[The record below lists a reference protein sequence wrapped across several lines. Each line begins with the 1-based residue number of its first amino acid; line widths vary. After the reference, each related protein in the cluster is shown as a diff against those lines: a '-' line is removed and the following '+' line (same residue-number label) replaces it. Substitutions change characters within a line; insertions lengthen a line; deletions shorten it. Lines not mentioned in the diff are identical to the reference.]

1 MSQPSRPVVLCILD
15 GWGEREERAHNAIA
29 GGATPVW
36 DRLVGTCPTALLET
50 SGEAVGLP
58 PGQMG
63 NSEVGH
69 MSLGAGREVLQ
80 NLPRIDRAVADGSI
94 ARLPALVDFIAKLK
108 SGGGTAH
115 LMGILSPGGVH
126 GHQEHLAAVARILD
140 EAGVPVAL
148 HAFLDGRDT
157 PPKSAQAFLTRFLAD
172 IEGCAAVRIATV
184 AGRYY
189 AMDRDRRWD
198 RTALAYDAMVMGE
211 GERAED
217 ALAAVAR
224 SYAADAGDEFVKPTI
239 IAGYGGMAD
248 GDGAIVGNFRA
259 DRMRQILAA
268 LLDPDFDAF
277 VRRRSVTFAAATG
290 MVEYSAALNRFLAT
304 LFTPVALHN
313 TLGEVVAAAG
323 LRQLRIAETEKHAH
337 VTFFFSGGEEREYP
351 GEKRILIPSPQVA
364 TYDLKPEMSTP
375 EVTDC
380 LVKEIER
387 GIFDLIVVNLA
398 NGDMVGHTGSYEAAV
413 LAAEAIDDGLGR
425 LEAAVVKAGG
435 AMIVT
440 ADHGNLELMQDPATG
455 QPHTAHTN
463 GPVPIVLVG
472 GSDKRVRLQN
482 GRLADVAPTILKL
495 LGLSQPEEMTGRS
508 LIVRA
513 RGAAKAAAE

>member
-1 MSQPSRPVVLCILD
+1 
-15 GWGEREERAHNAIA
+15 
-29 GGATPVW
+29 
-36 DRLVGTCPTALLET
+36 
-50 SGEAVGLP
+50 
-58 PGQMG
+58 
-63 NSEVGH
+63 
-69 MSLGAGREVLQ
+69 
-80 NLPRIDRAVADGSI
+80 
-94 ARLPALVDFIAKLK
+94 
-108 SGGGTAH
+108 
-115 LMGILSPGGVH
+115 
-126 GHQEHLAAVARILD
+126 
-140 EAGVPVAL
+140 
-148 HAFLDGRDT
+148 
-157 PPKSAQAFLTRFLAD
+157 
-172 IEGCAAVRIATV
+172 
-184 AGRYY
+184 
-189 AMDRDRRWD
+189 
-198 RTALAYDAMVMGE
+198 MVMGE

-304 LFTPVALHN
+304 LFMPVALHN